1 MECLM
6 QYLDD
11 LEDFLYAVALAAW
24 RIRRAAKMLALVAV
38 SIALL
43 VAIVLLALT
52 QPPLALAVVALLF
65 VTMLYRAVTTQPP
78 RTVGTR

>member
-1 MECLM
+1 M

-11 LEDFLYAVALAAW
+11 VEDFLYAVALAAW
-24 RIRRAAKMLALVAV
+24 RIRRAAKTFAVVAV

-43 VAIVLLALT
+43 GATVLLALT

-65 VTMLYRAVTTQPP
+65 VTMLYRAATTQPA